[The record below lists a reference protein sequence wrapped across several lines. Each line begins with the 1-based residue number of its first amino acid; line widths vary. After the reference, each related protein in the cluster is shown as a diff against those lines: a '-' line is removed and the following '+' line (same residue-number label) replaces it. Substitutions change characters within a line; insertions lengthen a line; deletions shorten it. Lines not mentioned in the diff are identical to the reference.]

1 MILIYDADYFII
13 KDAEQMDTL
22 LGEVMCIGLQEK
34 LDVSLEEDIQRQMF
48 HYLHF
53 KAYTFEPPNAR

>member
-34 LDVSLEEDIQRQMF
+34 LDVSLEEDIQR
-48 HYLHF
+48 
-53 KAYTFEPPNAR
+53 